1 MGLLYALI
9 VSFKYIANKIL
20 NFFTKY
26 LQKFSVGRQ
35 FIVIYTVILNKKS
48 PSI

>member
-9 VSFKYIANKIL
+9 VSFKYIAKNVK
-20 NFFTKY
+20 FFTKY
-26 LQKFSVGRQ
+26 LHKFRVGRQ